1 MMVKIYILQSI
12 QLVMPSRLKTTEAE
26 RLIKEAI
33 EIAEAEARWLRR
45 GRGYAARRQIEEA
58 EKSVRAFI
66 DQVDFSS
73 KTPEEIFEEN
83 VVIV

>member
-1 MMVKIYILQSI
+1 
-12 QLVMPSRLKTTEAE
+12 MPARTKRTTEAE
-26 RLIKEAI
+26 RLIKEATS
-33 EIAEAEARWLRR
+33 IAEAEARWLRR

-66 DQVDFSS
+66 DRVENSS